1 MAIAVRI
8 ARAARKKDFVA
19 FSGYHGWYDWYLAT
33 NLKGKNRLK
42 NHLLPGLEPLGVQK
56 LLKIQFL
63 DLDIMTVMILKKC
76 KK

>member
-56 LLKIQFL
+56 F
-63 DLDIMTVMILKKC
+63 
-76 KK
+76 